1 MFGITWVWMDQGEIC
16 TQDFQVV
23 PTQTLYEYFHEQLM
37 SDYFSVEEHQ
47 FLTKTYI
54 EFLHVRLENLPKSM
68 LNNEG
73 SVELYFF
80 EKEDAQTEFE
90 TVPQNRQEELE
101 QNLNV
106 PEELKNELISLAGRA
121 ATDPLEELIQIS
133 GELSEIEGK
142 LWAAEEAQLA
152 AERDAA
158 RRA

>member
-1 MFGITWVWMDQGEIC
+1 
-16 TQDFQVV
+16 
-23 PTQTLYEYFHEQLM
+23 
-37 SDYFSVEEHQ
+37 
-47 FLTKTYI
+47 
-54 EFLHVRLENLPKSM
+54 M

-90 TVPQNRQEELE
+90 TVPQNRQEEPE

-142 LWAAEEAQLA
+142 LWAEEAQLA

-158 RRA
+158 QAERDAEEAHTSRTCSC